1 MNLEEI
7 IESFIHRDFDDID
20 FFDETNFV
28 VETIDGKDV
37 TEEWYKEPAKMS
49 YEERK
54 KLDDFRNFEKMRRGR
69 YRNKT
74 VKVMLTENEMLLF
87 KDKLKNE
94 GLTIQQL
101 LHTFIVDYIRG

>member
-1 MNLEEI
+1 MSLEKI
-7 IESFIHRDFDDID
+7 IERFMHCDFDDID
-20 FFDETNFV
+20 LLD